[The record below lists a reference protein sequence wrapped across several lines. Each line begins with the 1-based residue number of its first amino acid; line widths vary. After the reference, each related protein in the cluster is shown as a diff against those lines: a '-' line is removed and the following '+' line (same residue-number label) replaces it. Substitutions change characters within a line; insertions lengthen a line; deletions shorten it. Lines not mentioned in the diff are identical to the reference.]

1 MPSFFKKRIMK
12 QFRLVLCCLL
22 IMGIVLSLLCYTVI
36 ERLMTKNSTAYAQST
51 AQKFNVEVKYLF
63 DRADALFSSLL
74 FNENIEQIM
83 HTPFSAKTPSY
94 LNALHTQFSSYRL
107 MNAELAELAEIAL
120 VTPEMSWS
128 SYFDAATL
136 RAFSEEMRN
145 LRGTTCFGLQ
155 QSPLTARAGSQ
166 EQRLVFGHNVYGMF
180 DDSLYGQYLGSII
193 LSLDLSKSSIQL
205 PLSERSATC
214 FVLLDQNGTAFPF
227 NCSDEQ
233 YQQIQE
239 QGLAAGHGT
248 WPMGACQTEDYLIY
262 NTPLNDTGL
271 FMVSA
276 MDRHALSK
284 EGLPTIAIL
293 IVITTAALIVVV
305 LLMSLML
312 QSVVRPLSQLSAY
325 IDRIRLTPPGADAEP
340 LELQGCEEI
349 TRLCSSFNTMLREQ
363 ARLTRELQQA
373 TVNLYEMQLGRKQA
387 ELEYLRSQI
396 NPHFLY
402 NTLEA
407 IQGIALEHGVPKIAD
422 AAGALGKLFR
432 HNIQGSD
439 MIPLGKELE
448 ITQAYLTIQKLR
460 FADKLNVL
468 ISIREN
474 TRGIPVMKL
483 LLQPLV
489 ENAVYHG
496 LEPKTGPGTLFIGAR
511 LEKGDLLISIY
522 DDGVGMPSG
531 RLAALQEELE
541 RPAASGKAETAHI
554 GLLNVQHR
562 IRLRYGMPYGLTLHS
577 TPGGGTRVTVRVPAQ
592 IQEEEN
598 ELC

>member
-36 ERLMTKNSTAYAQST
+36 ERLMTKNSTAYTQST

-107 MNAELAELAEIAL
+107 MNAELAEIAL

-402 NTLEA
+402 NVFQL
-407 IQGIALEHGVPKIAD
+407 IQAKAVL
-422 AAGALGKLFR
+422 
-432 HNIQGSD
+432 SD
-439 MIPLGKELE
+439 NLE
-448 ITQAYLTIQKLR
+448 IEEMIQALSRMMRYTMERK
-460 FADKLNVL
+460 
-468 ISIREN
+468 RES
-474 TRGIPVMKL
+474 VSLK
-483 LLQPLV
+483 
-489 ENAVYHG
+489 
-496 LEPKTGPGTLFIGAR
+496 
-511 LEKGDLLISIY
+511 
-522 DDGVGMPSG
+522 
-531 RLAALQEELE
+531 EELE
-541 RPAASGKAETAHI
+541 YTDDYLMFYKKRFTQMFTYEISCDPELYGCRTCKFVLQPVVENCFKHALKNRTGGVIAIRVWKEEKDILILVRDNGCGMGKEALEALRCRLNGQAEAGGI
-554 GLLNVQHR
+554 GIINTNS
-562 IRLRYGMPYGLTLHS
+562 RLRLTYGEEYGITIDSRESEYTEVTLRIPYE
-577 TPGGGTRVTVRVPAQ
+577 TV
-592 IQEEEN
+592 
-598 ELC
+598 

>member
-107 MNAELAELAEIAL
+107 MNAELAEIAL

-180 DDSLYGQYLGSII
+180 DDALYLGSII

-592 IQEEEN
+592 TQEEEN

>member
-107 MNAELAELAEIAL
+107 MNAELAEIAL

-248 WPMGACQTEDYLIY
+248 WPMGACQTEDYL
-262 NTPLNDTGL
+262 
-271 FMVSA
+271 M
-276 MDRHALSK
+276 
-284 EGLPTIAIL
+284 
-293 IVITTAALIVVV
+293 IVVV

-422 AAGALGKLFR
+422 ATGALGKLFR

>member
-1 MPSFFKKRIMK
+1 ML
-12 QFRLVLCCLL
+12 FR
-22 IMGIVLSLLCYTVI
+22 S
-36 ERLMTKNSTAYAQST
+36 
-51 AQKFNVEVKYLF
+51 
-63 DRADALFSSLL
+63 
-74 FNENIEQIM
+74 
-83 HTPFSAKTPSY
+83 
-94 LNALHTQFSSYRL
+94 
-107 MNAELAELAEIAL
+107 
-120 VTPEMSWS
+120 
-128 SYFDAATL
+128 
-136 RAFSEEMRN
+136 
-145 LRGTTCFGLQ
+145 
-155 QSPLTARAGSQ
+155 
-166 EQRLVFGHNVYGMF
+166 
-180 DDSLYGQYLGSII
+180 
-193 LSLDLSKSSIQL
+193 
-205 PLSERSATC
+205 
-214 FVLLDQNGTAFPF
+214 
-227 NCSDEQ
+227 
-233 YQQIQE
+233 
-239 QGLAAGHGT
+239 
-248 WPMGACQTEDYLIY
+248 
-262 NTPLNDTGL
+262 
-271 FMVSA
+271 
-276 MDRHALSK
+276 
-284 EGLPTIAIL
+284 
-293 IVITTAALIVVV
+293 VV

>member
-107 MNAELAELAEIAL
+107 MNAELAEIAL

-136 RAFSEEMRN
+136 RAFSEGMRN

-155 QSPLTARAGSQ
+155 QSPLTARAGSK

-180 DDSLYGQYLGSII
+180 DDALYGQYLGSII

-325 IDRIRLTPPGADAEP
+325 IDRIRL
-340 LELQGCEEI
+340 

>member
-107 MNAELAELAEIAL
+107 MNAELAEIAL

-180 DDSLYGQYLGSII
+180 DDLGSII

>member
-107 MNAELAELAEIAL
+107 MNAELAEIAL

-248 WPMGACQTEDYLIY
+248 WPMGACQTEGYLIY

>member
-1 MPSFFKKRIMK
+1 
-12 QFRLVLCCLL
+12 
-22 IMGIVLSLLCYTVI
+22 
-36 ERLMTKNSTAYAQST
+36 
-51 AQKFNVEVKYLF
+51 
-63 DRADALFSSLL
+63 
-74 FNENIEQIM
+74 
-83 HTPFSAKTPSY
+83 
-94 LNALHTQFSSYRL
+94 
-107 MNAELAELAEIAL
+107 
-120 VTPEMSWS
+120 
-128 SYFDAATL
+128 
-136 RAFSEEMRN
+136 
-145 LRGTTCFGLQ
+145 
-155 QSPLTARAGSQ
+155 
-166 EQRLVFGHNVYGMF
+166 
-180 DDSLYGQYLGSII
+180 
-193 LSLDLSKSSIQL
+193 
-205 PLSERSATC
+205 
-214 FVLLDQNGTAFPF
+214 
-227 NCSDEQ
+227 
-233 YQQIQE
+233 
-239 QGLAAGHGT
+239 
-248 WPMGACQTEDYLIY
+248 MGACQTEDYLIY

-422 AAGALGKLFR
+422 ATGALGKLFR

-474 TRGIPVMKL
+474 TRDIPVMKL

-592 IQEEEN
+592 TQEEEN

>member
-107 MNAELAELAEIAL
+107 MNAELAEIAL

-402 NTLEA
+402 NTLDTIVWLAEDNRNEEA
-407 IQGIALEHGVPKIAD
+407 VAMVTSLSDFFRTTLCQGRDYITVGEEEAHIISYLKIQQ
-422 AAGALGKLFR
+422 FR
-432 HNIQGSD
+432 YQDIMDYEIQIEEE
-439 MIPLGKELE
+439 MKKFVIP
-448 ITQAYLTIQKLR
+448 
-460 FADKLNVL
+460 
-468 ISIREN
+468 
-474 TRGIPVMKL
+474 KL

-489 ENAVYHG
+489 ENALYHG
-496 LEPKTGPGTLFIGAR
+496 VKKKRGKSLIRVKGFQKD
-511 LEKGDLLISIY
+511 EKLIFQVI
-522 DDGVGMPSG
+522 DNGKGMS
-531 RLAALQEELE
+531 AEELNTLRE
-541 RPAASGKAETAHI
+541 
-554 GLLNVQHR
+554 NVQKGPDERKNKGFGLANVNQR
-562 IRLRYGMPYGLTLHS
+562 IRHYYGETYGLYIES
-577 TPGGGTRVTVRVPAQ
+577 T
-592 IQEEEN
+592 EN
-598 ELC
+598 EGTEATIIIAAKNIEHLP